1 MEPFILWHEKN
12 DKIILVLDYEPIKN
26 TCITFNKSSVILSF
40 DIGESNIIHFYKELE
55 LFSDIKHTHSYFIE
69 KSNKIIITLVKL
81 INNTWTSLTKHKD
94 NKVKIDWTKWNYI
107 DDMQD
112 NLFKIP
118 DLYTKNNTDNL
129 INSIELSDSDN

>member
-81 INNTWTSLTKHKD
+81 INNTWTSLTKH
-94 NKVKIDWTKWNYI
+94 VERGSS
-107 DDMQD
+107 MR
-112 NLFKIP
+112 F
-118 DLYTKNNTDNL
+118 
-129 INSIELSDSDN
+129 